1 MISCCLIFYVE
12 FQYLITSHLTISDVS
27 SRYVF
32 SDILI
37 SFRLKH
43 CKAKEDNKKLLLKI
57 THTYISA

>member
-1 MISCCLIFYVE
+1 MISGCLIFYVE

-43 CKAKEDNKKLLLKI
+43 CKAKEDNKK
-57 THTYISA
+57 